1 MPHKISILVHA
12 DVSREDITLEV
23 SGHLSVETMPTLEC
37 QVQRARALDPA
48 APVRVDLS
56 TAHPIDPDVH
66 EALYT
71 LTESTS
77 TDPFAHGGRVE
88 IVGAPSLSLRSSG
101 AASGEVVS

>member
-1 MPHKISILVHA
+1 MPA
-12 DVSREDITLEV
+12 LER
-23 SGHLSVETMPTLEC
+23 
-37 QVQRARALDPA
+37 QVQGARALDPA

-56 TAHPIDPDVH
+56 AAHPIDTDVH
-66 EALYT
+66 GALYA

-88 IVGAPSLSLRSSG
+88 IVGAPSLSLRSSR